1 MGIVQVHLTG
11 GEPLLHDELEG
22 IVGLARSAE
31 LYTNLVTSGIP
42 WDERRWQRLVGAGVE
57 HVQLSLQAATEALSD
72 RIAGRRAFARKIEAA
87 RWILASGTPL
97 TLNVVLHRDNIEAID
112 DVLALATKL
121 GAPRIELAHAQYEG
135 FALPNREAL
144 LPSSAAIER
153 ARERVRRARQVYAGK
168 LEIVHVL
175 PDYHSGRPK
184 ACMDGWGRRYIVV
197 APDGVVLP
205 CHAARGLPGLE
216 FDNVTSRPLSF
227 IWAESPSFNAFRG
240 HGWMNDPCKSCER
253 RFEDFGG
260 CRCQAF
266 ALTGDATATD
276 PACALAP
283 RHDLVLAARA
293 AAAGDEGGD
302 GRRYLYRSP
311 RTRRSLR
318 FAAPK

>member
-11 GEPLLHDELEG
+11 GEPLLHDELER
-22 IVGLARSAE
+22 IVGFARSAE

-42 WDERRWQRLVGAGVE
+42 FDERRWQRLVAAGVE
-57 HVQLSLQAATEALSD
+57 HVQLSLQAATESLSD
-72 RIAGRRAFARKIEAA
+72 RIAGTRAFARKIEAA

-97 TLNVVLHRDNIEAID
+97 TLNVVLHRDNIEAVD
-112 DVLALATKL
+112 EVLALATKL

-144 LPSSAAIER
+144 LPSSAAIEL
-153 ARERVRRARQVYAGK
+153 ARERVRRARRAYAGK

-184 ACMDGWGRRYIVV
+184 ACMDGWGRRYIVI

-216 FDNVTSRPLSF
+216 FDNVTSRALSF
-227 IWAESPSFNAFRG
+227 IWAESRSFNAFRG
-240 HGWMNDPCKSCER
+240 QGWMKEPCKSCER

-293 AAAGDEGGD
+293 AADDERGDR
-302 GRRYLYRSP
+302 RRYLYRSP
-311 RTRRSLR
+311 RSTRSPR
-318 FAAPK
+318 FAVPR

>member
-11 GEPLLHDELEG
+11 GEPLLHDELER

-42 WDERRWQRLVGAGVE
+42 FDERRWQRLVVAGVD
-57 HVQLSLQAATEALSD
+57 HVQLSFQAATESLSN
-72 RIAGRRAFARKIEAA
+72 RIAGMRAFAGKIAAA
-87 RWILASGTPL
+87 RCVLATGTPL
-97 TLNVVLHRDNIEAID
+97 TLNVVLHRENIEAIAE
-112 DVLALATKL
+112 VLALATKL
-121 GAPRIELAHAQYEG
+121 GVSRIELAHAQYEG

-144 LPSSAAIER
+144 LPSSAAIEL
-153 ARERVRRARQVYAGK
+153 ARERVRGARRAYAGK

-184 ACMDGWGRRYIVV
+184 ACMDGWGRRYIVI

-205 CHAARGLPGLE
+205 CHAARRLPGFE
-216 FDNVTSRPLSF
+216 FDNVTSRALSS
-227 IWAESPSFNAFRG
+227 IWAESQSFNAFRG
-240 HGWMNDPCKSCER
+240 HGWMSEPCKSCER

-293 AAAGDEGGD
+293 AAADDERGDR
-302 GRRYLYRSP
+302 RRYLYRSP
-311 RTRRSLR
+311 RLTRPPATRQ
-318 FAAPK
+318 